1 MTDPSKHG
9 AMHDLGASARG
20 TPSSSPRRH
29 LLLAGAGLLA
39 VRPALHAATWP
50 ERAVTI
56 FVPSAPG
63 GAADFTARSFAAFA
77 SRVVTGSS
85 FLADNRAGAGGIL
98 GTVAA
103 KNAAPDGH
111 AFLLSTN
118 STHAA
123 NLSLYAKPGYDPQKD
138 FEPVGLFGR
147 FGTVLMVRA
156 NSPHDTLPKLL
167 EAAKRAPGKLSFG
180 YYSSS
185 SQVPAELLKARAQI
199 DAVGVSYKNITQ
211 IITDLIG
218 GQLDFAFLD
227 MLSASPALQNNS
239 LRAIGVSS
247 PSREPTLPNVPPVSD
262 VLPGYAVQGWI
273 GLHAPAGTPRHAI
286 DRMAQLTQQAVADE
300 GFKKSLESR
309 GMMVEGMTPERLKAF
324 VAEDIKR
331 WAEWVKVAGIQPQ

>member
-1 MTDPSKHG
+1 MTDPLNAG
-9 AMHDLGASARG
+9 APTATCAPSLHDAQQDV
-20 TPSSSPRRH
+20 RRRI
-29 LLLAGAGLLA
+29 LLAGAGLLA
-39 VRPALHAATWP
+39 WRTPVHASTWP

-63 GAADFTARSFAAFA
+63 GAADFTARSFAGFA
-77 SRVVTGSS
+77 ARALPGSS
-85 FLADNRAGAGGIL
+85 FVADNRAGAGGIL

-103 KNAAPDGH
+103 KNAAPDGY

-123 NLSLYAKPGYDPQKD
+123 NVSLYAKPGYDPQKD

-147 FGTVLMVRA
+147 FGTVLMVRS
-156 NSPHDTLPKLL
+156 NSAHDSLPKLL
-167 EAAKRAPGKLSFG
+167 EAARRAPGKLSFG

-247 PSREPTLPNVPPVSD
+247 PSREPALPTVPPVSD

-273 GLHAPAGTPRHAI
+273 GLHAPSGTPRAAI
-286 DRMAQLTQQAVADE
+286 ERMAQLTQQAVADE
-300 GFKKSLESR
+300 GFRKALESR
-309 GMMVEGMTPERLKAF
+309 GMMVEAMSPERLRAF
-324 VAEDIKR
+324 VTEDVKR
-331 WAEWVKVAGIQPQ
+331 WAEWVKLAGIQPQ